1 MQEIHES
8 YAKLAEFL
16 DPEHGNTDPEGKV
29 FFADITLAYTTLSN
43 PQSRAEYDDYM
54 NTCYKYATM
63 WMHLENEE
71 EKERLKV
78 IEERR
83 RKRLERMRESQQ
95 WQGAGGSHGMNE
107 EFFSSWQTRTKRGGA
122 Q

>member
-1 MQEIHES
+1 
-8 YAKLAEFL
+8 
-16 DPEHGNTDPEGKV
+16 
-29 FFADITLAYTTLSN
+29 
-43 PQSRAEYDDYM
+43 M

-63 WMHLENEE
+63 WIHLENEE
-71 EKERLKV
+71 EKERLKA

-83 RKRLERMRESQQ
+83 RKRLERMREAQQ
-95 WQGAGGSHGMNE
+95 WQGAGGTHGMNE